1 MKNGKIKQ
9 KMTNECEICIKTS
22 DKMRIDF
29 KEKKSK
35 KRCMK
40 VNTKKISQKDIAA
53 KSVLDQSMIK
63 P

>member
-29 KEKKSK
+29 KEKKA
-35 KRCMK
+35 R
-40 VNTKKISQKDIAA
+40 KD
-53 KSVLDQSMIK
+53 V
-63 P
+63 